1 MLLLWYHNNISIFL
15 FKTDL
20 QMEQMTDTYMHIAGD
35 SNLSMNPITILSEQH
50 KFITDI

>member
-15 FKTDL
+15 FKTIDL
-20 QMEQMTDTYMHIAGD
+20 QMEQMPD
-35 SNLSMNPITILSEQH
+35 MNPITILSEQH